1 MTEISEKGRKMMQV
15 AIDEAYLLALNRY
28 AFEHELISEDAFR
41 RLEVMFKM
49 DAARK
54 INELMKED

>member
-28 AFEHELISEDAFR
+28 AIEHELSSEDAFR

>member
-1 MTEISEKGRKMMQV
+1 MQV